1 MARRWCLVKFNS
13 CVNSKSFWRTEGG
26 NWDHYN
32 PIPDDAAGFD
42 TFEKLRDQLHETLQ
56 QLLESTD
63 NSSDSLA
70 VTKAK
75 DLYRSCMDLGE

>member
-1 MARRWCLVKFNS
+1 MHWLELLWND
-13 CVNSKSFWRTEGG
+13 EGG
-26 NWDHYN
+26 NWDNHN

-42 TFEKLRDQLHETLQ
+42 TFEKLRDQLHEMLR

-63 NSSDSLA
+63 NSSTESVA

-75 DLYRSCMDLGE
+75 DLYRSCMDLG